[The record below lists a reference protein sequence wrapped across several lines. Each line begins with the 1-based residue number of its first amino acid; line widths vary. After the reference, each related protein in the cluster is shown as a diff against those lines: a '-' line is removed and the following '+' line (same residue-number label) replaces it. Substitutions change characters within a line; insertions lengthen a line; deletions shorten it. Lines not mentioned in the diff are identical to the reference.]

1 MEDIRVVM
9 SVFTHTRKGEF
20 VMTFVLVRFSVE
32 DFEKWKSVFEE
43 TAALRKASG
52 SKGVRAFTKVDSPN
66 EVTILAEYSDLETAR
81 QFFQSPELR
90 AAQQSAGL
98 KAPPELSFLDEKFS
112 LPT

>member
-1 MEDIRVVM
+1 
-9 SVFTHTRKGEF
+9 
-20 VMTFVLVRFSVE
+20 MTFVLIRFTVE

-43 TAALRKASG
+43 TASLRKASG

-98 KAPPELSFLDEKFS
+98 KAPPELTFLDEKFS
-112 LPT
+112 LQT

>member
-1 MEDIRVVM
+1 MA
-9 SVFTHTRKGEF
+9 
-20 VMTFVLVRFSVE
+20 FVLIRFTVE

-43 TAALRKASG
+43 AATMRKTAG
-52 SKGVRAFTKVDSPN
+52 SKGVRAFTKVDSSN
-66 EVTILAEYSDLETAR
+66 EVTILAEYANLETAR

>member
-1 MEDIRVVM
+1 
-9 SVFTHTRKGEF
+9 
-20 VMTFVLVRFSVE
+20 MTFVLVRFSVE

-43 TAALRKASG
+43 TASLRKASG

-98 KAPPELSFLDEKFS
+98 KAPPELTFLDEKFS